1 MEKGIGLVLIGYK
14 PAQHLTGWKPILH
27 YRKKVYYEMNVL
39 VIGGGGREHALAYA
53 LSKSKRVNQ
62 VYCAPGNAGTA
73 AMAENLPID
82 VNNFGA
88 LMTAVRERKID
99 LTIVGPEGP
108 LCAGIVDRFQEAGL
122 RIFGPTAAAARI
134 EGDKAYA
141 KKLMKSAHV
150 PTAEGRVFT
159 RYEEAREYVATRDS
173 GLVVKA
179 AGLAAG
185 KGVCVCADPADA
197 LLALERIMVD
207 REFGEAGE
215 TVVVE
220 ELLKG
225 QELSVLALV
234 DGNTIYVLET
244 AQDHKAL
251 GEGDTGPNT
260 GGMGAYSPAPIATPD
275 IMSKVERDVLVPIVA
290 ALQRDGAPYG
300 GVLYAGLMLTAGG
313 PKVLEFNCRFG
324 DPEAQVVLM
333 RLESDLA
340 DLLEA
345 VVDGQLA
352 EAEIRWNP
360 KPAVCV
366 VMAAG
371 GYPGK
376 YEKRKVITG
385 LGDVA
390 QMDGVVVFHAGTRRL
405 ASKVVTNGGRVLGVT
420 AVGETIAEAKERSY
434 AAVDRIKFEGSY
446 CRRDIADKALR
457 LVC

>member
-1 MEKGIGLVLIGYK
+1 
-14 PAQHLTGWKPILH
+14 
-27 YRKKVYYEMNVL
+27 MNVL

-53 LSKSKRVNQ
+53 LSKSKRISQ
-62 VYCAPGNAGTA
+62 VFCAPGNAGTA
-73 AMAENLPID
+73 SLAENLPID
-82 VNNFGA
+82 VNNFSA
-88 LMTAVRERKID
+88 LMTTAREHNID

-108 LCAGIVDRFQEAGL
+108 LCGGIVDRFQEAGL

-185 KGVCVCADPADA
+185 KGVCVCIDPADA

-220 ELLKG
+220 ELLQG

-290 ALQRDGAPYG
+290 ALQRDGAPYR

-324 DPEAQVVLM
+324 DPEAQALLM

-345 VVDGQLA
+345 VVEGRLA
-352 EAEIRWNP
+352 EAEIRWKP

-371 GYPGK
+371 GVSW
-376 YEKRKVITG
+376 KV
-385 LGDVA
+385 
-390 QMDGVVVFHAGTRRL
+390 
-405 ASKVVTNGGRVLGVT
+405 
-420 AVGETIAEAKERSY
+420 
-434 AAVDRIKFEGSY
+434 
-446 CRRDIADKALR
+446 
-457 LVC
+457 